1 MLSQSVTFRNS
12 TFVYKG
18 KAVVSSEVAD
28 ALGVRYLLEGSVRRE
43 GTATTLS
50 SAAGATIR

>member
-1 MLSQSVTFRNS
+1 MPQFVTFRNS

-18 KAVVSSEVAD
+18 KAVVPSEVAD

-43 GTATTLS
+43 ETAMTLS
-50 SAAGATIR
+50 SAAATIR